1 MDERAPG
8 PDPPPGRAV
17 VPWTR
22 PEPPAIGFTG
32 LLRRATDLGLGA
44 ASIAATAAVDAIE
57 RFVPGEP
64 ADATD
69 AAAPTLLRHVPGALV
84 GVGVVAQRRLLDVS
98 DRVER
103 TMAQVGGTL
112 ARTPI
117 VGAPVRATEG
127 YLERWSD
134 VGEAEQARNR
144 ALVAEFVRRLAPELA
159 TAVVAQ
165 LDMDSLIG
173 ELPIDSIITEVDIDA
188 LLERVDVERIIE
200 RVDVERIIDRVDVGQ
215 IVERVDVNAIVDR
228 VDVQAI
234 MTKVDIA
241 PMAEEIIGEV
251 DIGAIVRQSTGSITG
266 DMVDGGRLTAM
277 RVDGFIDKVVDH
289 ILFRRQPRDL
299 SVPGFEPLL
308 EEEEFEHLPPPAPEE
323 TAS

>member
-8 PDPPPGRAV
+8 PDPAPGRAV

-44 ASIAATAAVDAIE
+44 ASIAATAAVGAIE
-57 RFVPGEP
+57 RFVPGEV
-64 ADATD
+64 ADA
-69 AAAPTLLRHVPGALV
+69 AEVPAPGLLRHVPGALV
-84 GVGVVAQRRLLDVS
+84 GVGVVAQRRLLDAS
-98 DRVER
+98 AQVER
-103 TMAQVGGTL
+103 TMTQIGGVL
-112 ARTPI
+112 ARTPV

-134 VGEAEQARNR
+134 VGEVEQARNR
-144 ALVAEFVRRLAPELA
+144 ALVGEFVRRLAPELA

-165 LDMDSLIG
+165 LDMDSLVG
-173 ELPIDSIITEVDIDA
+173 ELPIDSIVAGVDIEA

-200 RVDVERIIDRVDVGQ
+200 RVDVERIIQRVDVGQ

-234 MTKVDIA
+234 MGKVDIA
-241 PMAEEIIGEV
+241 PMAEEIISEV

-266 DMVDGGRLTAM
+266 DVVDGGRLTAM
-277 RVDGFIDKVVDH
+277 RIDGFIDRVVDH
-289 ILFRRQPRDL
+289 VLFRRRPRDL
-299 SVPGFEPLL
+299 SVPGFEPFLD
-308 EEEEFEHLPPPAPEE
+308 EEEADLEDSAP
-323 TAS
+323 